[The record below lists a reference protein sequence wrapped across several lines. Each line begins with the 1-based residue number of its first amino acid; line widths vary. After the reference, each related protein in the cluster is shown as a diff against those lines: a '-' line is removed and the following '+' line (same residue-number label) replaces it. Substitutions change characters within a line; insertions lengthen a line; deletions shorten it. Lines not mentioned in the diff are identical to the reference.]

1 MIWQIYKVFFTY
13 HFTRSLSFVA
23 AAKFSLFTFHFS
35 LKIANFANSFAKLQ
49 CTRQFKEKQAF
60 LLHCSR
66 FFVTLASPKLLH
78 LGKAQINLAFHS
90 TFRNFANKNKTF
102 YNTTML
108 QIRCKNNN
116 MTKSF
121 PEGTSLLDVYQEFA
135 DDIKLPYPV
144 VSAKVNNASQGLK
157 FRLYQNRDVEFLDAR
172 EGSGHRVYVRSLC
185 FVLYKATQD
194 LFPGSKLF
202 IEHTISRGYYCNFK
216 KKGYEP
222 MVEGD
227 VEKIRERMQE
237 IINLDMPFRRNEAT
251 TEEALRVFAER
262 GLTDKV
268 KLLESSG
275 QIYSDYYMLG
285 DTADYYYGPLV
296 PSAGYLTVWGLETYH
311 DGMLLRVP
319 DWNNPT
325 QLAEK
330 VDMPK
335 TYEMFAEK
343 TKWDIIMRLSNAGDV
358 NKAILK
364 GHASELI
371 QVSEALQEKKIVQI
385 AEEIDRRF
393 HDEENPVRMVLITGP
408 SSSGKTTFC
417 KRLSVQ
423 LLACGLR
430 PLSFSTD
437 DYFVNRLD
445 TPKLPNGDYD
455 FDNIE
460 TVEYHLLEDH
470 LLRLMK
476 GERVE
481 IPEYNFVTGKREWN
495 GKKLK
500 LAGDTVLIIEGIHAL
515 NPLLTKKIPDS
526 LKYKIYIS
534 ALTSISLDDH
544 NWIPVRDNRLLRRI
558 IRDYN
563 KGAYTAQQ
571 TIAQWKN
578 VCEAEDQWIFPFQ
591 ETADAMFNS
600 ALNIEFAVLRTHAEI
615 ILASVPKNC
624 DEYAEAHRL
633 LKFLRYF
640 IPISDKEIPPTSIM
654 REFVGGSSFK
664 YPR

>member
-1 MIWQIYKVFFTY
+1 
-13 HFTRSLSFVA
+13 
-23 AAKFSLFTFHFS
+23 
-35 LKIANFANSFAKLQ
+35 
-49 CTRQFKEKQAF
+49 
-60 LLHCSR
+60 
-66 FFVTLASPKLLH
+66 
-78 LGKAQINLAFHS
+78 
-90 TFRNFANKNKTF
+90 
-102 YNTTML
+102 ML

-116 MTKSF
+116 VTKSF

-172 EGSGHRVYVRSLC
+172 EGSGHRVYVRSLS

-194 LFPGSKLF
+194 IFPGSKLF
-202 IEHTISRGYYCNFK
+202 IEHSLCRGFYCNFK
-216 KKGYEP
+216 KKDGGSLTDE
-222 MVEGD
+222 D
-227 VEKIRERMQE
+227 VDQIKQRMQE
-237 IINLDMPFRRNEAT
+237 IINLDMPFRRTEAT
-251 TEEALRVFAER
+251 NEEAIRVFAER
-262 GLTDKV
+262 GFSDKV
-268 KLLESSG
+268 KLLETSG
-275 QIYSDYYMLG
+275 HIYSDYYTLG
-285 DTADYYYGPLV
+285 DTVDYYYGPLV
-296 PSAGYLTVWGLETYH
+296 PSTSYLKIWGLERYEQ
-311 DGMLLRVP
+311 GLLLRVP
-319 DWNNPT
+319 DWNNPN

-330 VDMPK
+330 VAQPK
-335 TYEMFAEK
+335 TFEMFAEK
-343 TKWDIIMRLSNAGDV
+343 TRWDIIMRLSNAGDV
-358 NKAILK
+358 NKAIMR

-385 AEEIDRRF
+385 AEEIERRF
-393 HDEENPVRMVLITGP
+393 HREENPVKMVLITGP

-430 PLSFSTD
+430 PVSFSTD
-437 DYFVNRLD
+437 DYFVNRVY

-460 TVEYHLLEDH
+460 TVEYALLEDH
-470 LLRLMK
+470 LLRLMQ

-500 LAGDTVLIIEGIHAL
+500 LSNDTVLIIEGIHAL

-563 KGAYTAQQ
+563 KGAFTAQE

-578 VCEAEDQWIFPFQ
+578 VCEAEDKWIFPFQ
-591 ETADAMFNS
+591 ESADVMFNS
-600 ALNIEFAVLRTHAEI
+600 ALNIEFAVLRIHAEL

-624 DEYAEAHRL
+624 PEYAEAHRL
-633 LKFLRYF
+633 MKFIHFFL
-640 IPISDKEIPPTSIM
+640 PVSDKEIPPTSIM

-664 YPR
+664 Y

>member
-1 MIWQIYKVFFTY
+1 
-13 HFTRSLSFVA
+13 
-23 AAKFSLFTFHFS
+23 
-35 LKIANFANSFAKLQ
+35 
-49 CTRQFKEKQAF
+49 
-60 LLHCSR
+60 
-66 FFVTLASPKLLH
+66 
-78 LGKAQINLAFHS
+78 
-90 TFRNFANKNKTF
+90 
-102 YNTTML
+102 ML

-116 MTKSF
+116 VTKSF
-121 PEGTSLLDVYQEFA
+121 PEGCSLLDVYQEFQ
-135 DDIKLPYPV
+135 DEIKLPYPV

-157 FRLYQNRDVEFLDAR
+157 FRLFQNRDVEFLDAR

-185 FVLYKATQD
+185 FLLYKATQD

-202 IEHTISRGYYCNFK
+202 IEHSLCRGYYCNFK
-216 KKGYEP
+216 KKNADPLTDE
-222 MVEGD
+222 D
-227 VEKIRERMQE
+227 VELIKQRMQE
-237 IINLDMPFRRNEAT
+237 VVNLDMPFRRTEAT
-251 TEEALRVFAER
+251 TEEAIRVFAER
-262 GLTDKV
+262 GFSDKV
-268 KLLESSG
+268 KLLETSG
-275 QIYSDYYMLG
+275 QIYSDYYTLG
-285 DTADYYYGPLV
+285 DTVDYYYGPLV
-296 PSAGYLTVWGLETYH
+296 PSAGYLKVWGLERYEQ
-311 DGMLLRVP
+311 GMLLRVP
-319 DWNNPT
+319 DWNNPN

-330 VDMPK
+330 VEQPK
-335 TYEMFAEK
+335 TFEMFAEK

-358 NKAILK
+358 NKAIMR
-364 GHASELI
+364 GYASELI

-385 AEEIDRRF
+385 AEDIDNRF
-393 HDEENPVRMVLITGP
+393 HREKDPVRIVLITGP

-430 PLSFSTD
+430 PISFSTD
-437 DYFVNRLD
+437 DYFVNRVD

-460 TVEYHLLEDH
+460 TVDYHMLEDH
-470 LLRLMK
+470 LLRLMD

-500 LAGDTVLIIEGIHAL
+500 LGSDTVLIIEGIHAL
-515 NPLLTKKIPDS
+515 NPLLTQKIPDS

-578 VCEAEDQWIFPFQ
+578 VCEAENQWIFPYQ
-591 ETADAMFNS
+591 ESADVMFNS

-615 ILASVPKNC
+615 ILSSVPKNC
-624 DEYAEAHRL
+624 PEYSEAHRL
-633 LKFLRYF
+633 LKFIHFFL
-640 IPISDKEIPPTSIM
+640 PVSDKEIPPTSIM

-664 YPR
+664 YKGL

>member
-1 MIWQIYKVFFTY
+1 
-13 HFTRSLSFVA
+13 
-23 AAKFSLFTFHFS
+23 
-35 LKIANFANSFAKLQ
+35 
-49 CTRQFKEKQAF
+49 
-60 LLHCSR
+60 
-66 FFVTLASPKLLH
+66 
-78 LGKAQINLAFHS
+78 
-90 TFRNFANKNKTF
+90 
-102 YNTTML
+102 ML

-116 MTKSF
+116 VTKSF
-121 PEGTSLLDVYQEFA
+121 PEGCSLLDVYQEFQ

-172 EGSGHRVYVRSLC
+172 EGSGHRVYVRSLS

-194 LFPGSKLF
+194 IFPGSKLF
-202 IEHTISRGYYCNFK
+202 IEHALCRGYYCNFK
-216 KKGYEP
+216 KKNADPLTDE
-222 MVEGD
+222 D
-227 VEKIRERMQE
+227 VALISQRMQE
-237 IINLDMPFRRNEAT
+237 IINLDMPFRRTEAT
-251 TEEALRVFAER
+251 NEEAIRVFAER
-262 GLTDKV
+262 GFSDKV
-268 KLLESSG
+268 KLLETSG
-275 QIYSDYYMLG
+275 QIYSDYYTLG
-285 DTADYYYGPLV
+285 DTVDYYYGPLV
-296 PSAGYLTVWGLETYH
+296 PSAGYLKVWGLERYEQ
-311 DGMLLRVP
+311 GLLLRVP
-319 DWNNPT
+319 DWNNPN

-330 VDMPK
+330 VDQPK
-335 TYEMFAEK
+335 TFEMFAEK

-358 NKAILK
+358 NKAIMR

-385 AEEIDRRF
+385 AEDIESRF
-393 HDEENPVRMVLITGP
+393 HREQDPVRIVLITGP

-430 PLSFSTD
+430 PVSFSTD
-437 DYFVNRLD
+437 DYFVNRVD

-460 TVEYHLLEDH
+460 AVEYSLLEDH
-470 LLRLMK
+470 LLRLMQ

-500 LAGDTVLIIEGIHAL
+500 LGSDTVLIIEGIHAL
-515 NPLLTKKIPDS
+515 NPLLTKKLPDT

-563 KGAYTAQQ
+563 KGAFTAQQ

-578 VCEAEDQWIFPFQ
+578 VMEAENQWIFPYQ
-591 ETADAMFNS
+591 ESADVMFNS

-615 ILASVPKNC
+615 ILSSVPKNC
-624 DEYAEAHRL
+624 PEYSEAHRL
-633 LKFLRYF
+633 LKFIHFFL
-640 IPISDKEIPPTSIM
+640 PVSDKEIPPTSIM

-664 YPR
+664 Y

>member
-1 MIWQIYKVFFTY
+1 
-13 HFTRSLSFVA
+13 
-23 AAKFSLFTFHFS
+23 
-35 LKIANFANSFAKLQ
+35 
-49 CTRQFKEKQAF
+49 
-60 LLHCSR
+60 
-66 FFVTLASPKLLH
+66 
-78 LGKAQINLAFHS
+78 
-90 TFRNFANKNKTF
+90 
-102 YNTTML
+102 ML

-116 MTKSF
+116 ITKSF
-121 PEGTSLLDVYQEFA
+121 PEGASLLDVYQEFA
-135 DDIKLPYPV
+135 DELKMPFPV
-144 VSAKVNNASQGLK
+144 VAANVNNTPQGLK

-172 EGSGHRVYVRSLC
+172 VGAGHRVYVRSLC

-216 KKGYEP
+216 KRNNDPLTES
-222 MVEGD
+222 D
-227 VEKIRERMQE
+227 IQHFSERMQE

-251 TEEALRVFAER
+251 TEEAVRVFAER
-262 GLTDKV
+262 GFSDKV
-268 KLLESSG
+268 KLLETSG
-275 QIYSDYYMLG
+275 QIYSDYYTLG
-285 DTADYYYGPLV
+285 DTADFYYGPLV
-296 PSAGYLTVWGLETYH
+296 PSAGYITVWGLEPYH

-319 DWNNPT
+319 DWNDPSR
-325 QLAEK
+325 LAEK

-343 TKWDIIMRLSNAGDV
+343 TRWDIIMRLSNAGDV

-393 HDEENPVRMVLITGP
+393 HQEENPLRIVLITGP

-430 PLSFSTD
+430 PYSVSTD
-437 DYFVNRLD
+437 DYFVNRVD
-445 TPKLPNGDYD
+445 TPRLPNGDYD

-460 TVEYHLLEDH
+460 TVEYKLLEDH
-470 LLRLMK
+470 LTRLMK

-481 IPEYNFVTGKREWN
+481 VPEYNFTTGKREWN

-500 LAGDTVLIIEGIHAL
+500 LNNDTVLIIEGIHAL
-515 NPLLTKKIPDS
+515 NPLLTKSIPDS
-526 LKYKIYIS
+526 AKFKIYIS

-563 KGAYTAQQ
+563 KGAFTAQQ
-571 TIAQWKN
+571 TISQWPN
-578 VCEAEDQWIFPFQ
+578 VCEAEDQWIFPSQ
-591 ETADAMFNS
+591 ETADVMFNS
-600 ALNIEFAVLRTHAEI
+600 ALNIEFAVLRPHAEI

-624 DEYAEAHRL
+624 PEYTDAHRL
-633 LKFLRYF
+633 LKFLHYF
-640 IPISDKEIPPTSIM
+640 MPVSDKEIPPTSIM

-664 YPR
+664 Y

>member
-1 MIWQIYKVFFTY
+1 
-13 HFTRSLSFVA
+13 
-23 AAKFSLFTFHFS
+23 
-35 LKIANFANSFAKLQ
+35 
-49 CTRQFKEKQAF
+49 
-60 LLHCSR
+60 
-66 FFVTLASPKLLH
+66 
-78 LGKAQINLAFHS
+78 
-90 TFRNFANKNKTF
+90 
-102 YNTTML
+102 ML

-116 MTKSF
+116 ITKSF
-121 PEGTSLLDVYQEFA
+121 PEGTSLLDVYQAFA
-135 DDIKLPYPV
+135 DEISLPYPV
-144 VSAKVNNASQGLK
+144 VSAKVNNTPQGLK

-172 EGSGHRVYVRSLC
+172 EGSGHHAYVRSLC
-185 FVLYKATQD
+185 FVLFKSTQD

-216 KKGYEP
+216 KRN
-222 MVEGD
+222 GD
-227 VEKIRERMQE
+227 AIADDDIEQLRKRMQE
-237 IINLDMPFRRNEAT
+237 IIHLDMPFRRNEAT
-251 TEEALRVFAER
+251 NEEAIRVFAER

-268 KLLESSG
+268 KLLETSG
-275 QIYSDYYMLG
+275 QIYSDYYTLG

-296 PSAGYLTVWGLETYH
+296 PSAGYLTVWGLERYH

-325 QLAEK
+325 VLAEK

-335 TYEMFAEK
+335 TYSMFAEK
-343 TKWDIIMRLSNAGDV
+343 TRWDIIMRLSNAGDV

-364 GHASELI
+364 GYASELI
-371 QVSEALQEKKIVQI
+371 QVSEALQEMKIVQI

-393 HDEENPVRMVLITGP
+393 HSKESPVRIVLITGP

-417 KRLSVQ
+417 KRLSIQ

-437 DYFVNRLD
+437 DYFVNRTD

-460 TVEYHLLEDH
+460 TVEYSLLQDH
-470 LLRLMK
+470 LLRLMR

-481 IPEYNFVTGKREWN
+481 VPEYNFVTGRREWN

-500 LAGDTVLIIEGIHAL
+500 LSGDSVLIIEGIHAL
-515 NPLLTKKIPDS
+515 NPLLTQDIDDAAKF
-526 LKYKIYIS
+526 KIYIS

-563 KGAYTAQQ
+563 KGAFSAKD

-578 VCEAEDQWIFPFQ
+578 VCEAEDKWIFPYQ

-600 ALNIEFAVLRTHAEI
+600 ALNIEFAVLRTHAEL
-615 ILASVPKNC
+615 ILSTVAKNC
-624 DEYAEAHRL
+624 PEYSEAHRL
-633 LKFLRYF
+633 LKFIHYF
-640 IPISDKEIPPTSIM
+640 LPISDKEIPPTSIM

-664 YPR
+664 YRI

>member
-1 MIWQIYKVFFTY
+1 V
-13 HFTRSLSFVA
+13 
-23 AAKFSLFTFHFS
+23 
-35 LKIANFANSFAKLQ
+35 
-49 CTRQFKEKQAF
+49 
-60 LLHCSR
+60 
-66 FFVTLASPKLLH
+66 
-78 LGKAQINLAFHS
+78 
-90 TFRNFANKNKTF
+90 
-102 YNTTML
+102 
-108 QIRCKNNN
+108 
-116 MTKSF
+116 TKSF
-121 PEGTSLLDVYQEFA
+121 PEGCSLLDVYQEFQ
-135 DDIKLPYPV
+135 DEIKLPYPV

-157 FRLYQNRDVEFLDAR
+157 FRLFQNRDVEFLDAR

-185 FVLYKATQD
+185 FLLYKATQD

-202 IEHTISRGYYCNFK
+202 IEHSLCRGYYCNFK
-216 KKGYEP
+216 KKNADPLTDE
-222 MVEGD
+222 D
-227 VEKIRERMQE
+227 VELIKQRMQE
-237 IINLDMPFRRNEAT
+237 VVNLDMPFRRTEAT
-251 TEEALRVFAER
+251 TEEAIRVFAER
-262 GLTDKV
+262 GFSDKV
-268 KLLESSG
+268 KLLETSG
-275 QIYSDYYMLG
+275 QIYSDYYTLG
-285 DTADYYYGPLV
+285 DTVDYYYGPLV
-296 PSAGYLTVWGLETYH
+296 PSAGYLKVWGLERYEQ
-311 DGMLLRVP
+311 GMLLRVP
-319 DWNNPT
+319 DWNNPN

-330 VDMPK
+330 VEQPK
-335 TYEMFAEK
+335 TFEMFAEK

-358 NKAILK
+358 NKAIMR
-364 GHASELI
+364 GYASELI

-385 AEEIDRRF
+385 AEEIDNRF
-393 HDEENPVRMVLITGP
+393 HREKDPVRIVLITGP

-430 PLSFSTD
+430 PISFSTD
-437 DYFVNRLD
+437 DYFVNRVD

-455 FDNIE
+455 FDNIK
-460 TVEYHLLEDH
+460 TVDYHMLEDH
-470 LLRLMK
+470 LLRLMD

-500 LAGDTVLIIEGIHAL
+500 LGSDTVLIIEGIHAL
-515 NPLLTKKIPDS
+515 NPLLTQKIPDS

-578 VCEAEDQWIFPFQ
+578 VCEAENQWIFPYQ
-591 ETADAMFNS
+591 ESADVMFNS

-615 ILASVPKNC
+615 ILSSVPKNC
-624 DEYAEAHRL
+624 PEYSEAHRL
-633 LKFLRYF
+633 LKFIHFFL
-640 IPISDKEIPPTSIM
+640 PVSDKEIPPTSIM

-664 YPR
+664 YKGL

>member
-1 MIWQIYKVFFTY
+1 
-13 HFTRSLSFVA
+13 
-23 AAKFSLFTFHFS
+23 
-35 LKIANFANSFAKLQ
+35 
-49 CTRQFKEKQAF
+49 
-60 LLHCSR
+60 
-66 FFVTLASPKLLH
+66 
-78 LGKAQINLAFHS
+78 
-90 TFRNFANKNKTF
+90 
-102 YNTTML
+102 ML
-108 QIRCKNNN
+108 QIRCKNNGI
-116 MTKSF
+116 TKSF
-121 PEGTSLLDVYQEFA
+121 PEGTSLLDVYKEFA
-135 DDIKLPYPV
+135 EEIQLPYPV

-185 FVLYKATQD
+185 FLLYKATQD

-202 IEHTISRGYYCNFK
+202 VEHTISRGYYCNFK
-216 KKGYEP
+216 KKNNEP
-222 MVEGD
+222 LTDED
-227 VEKIRERMQE
+227 ILHISERMQE
-237 IINLDMPFRRNEAT
+237 IVNLDMPFRRYEAT
-251 TEEALRVFAER
+251 NEEAVRIFAER
-262 GLTDKV
+262 GFTDKV
-268 KLLESSG
+268 KLLETSG
-275 QIYSDYYMLG
+275 QIYSDYYTLG

-296 PSAGYLTVWGLETYH
+296 PSASYLTVWGLEPYH

-319 DWNNPT
+319 DWNNPM

-343 TKWDIIMRLSNAGDV
+343 TRWDIIMRLSNAGDV
-358 NKAILK
+358 NKAIQK

-393 HDEENPVRMVLITGP
+393 HRKENPVRLILITGP
-408 SSSGKTTFC
+408 SSSGKTTFT
-417 KRLSVQ
+417 KRLSIQ

-430 PLSFSTD
+430 PISFSTD
-437 DYFVNRLD
+437 DYFVNRVD

-460 TVEYHLLEDH
+460 TVDYNLLEDH
-470 LLRLMK
+470 LVKLMH

-481 IPEYNFVTGKREWN
+481 VPEYNFVTGKREWN

-500 LAGDTVLIIEGIHAL
+500 LANDTVLIIEGIHAL
-515 NPLLTKKIPDS
+515 NPILTKKISDEV
-526 LKYKIYIS
+526 KFKIYIS

-563 KGAYTAQQ
+563 KGAYTAQE

-624 DEYAEAHRL
+624 PEYAEAHRL
-633 LKFLRYF
+633 LKFIHYF
-640 IPISDKEIPPTSIM
+640 LPVSDKEIPPTSIM
-654 REFVGGSSFK
+654 REFLGGSSFK
-664 YPR
+664 Y

>member
-1 MIWQIYKVFFTY
+1 
-13 HFTRSLSFVA
+13 
-23 AAKFSLFTFHFS
+23 
-35 LKIANFANSFAKLQ
+35 
-49 CTRQFKEKQAF
+49 
-60 LLHCSR
+60 
-66 FFVTLASPKLLH
+66 
-78 LGKAQINLAFHS
+78 
-90 TFRNFANKNKTF
+90 
-102 YNTTML
+102 ML

-116 MTKSF
+116 ITKSF
-121 PEGTSLLDVYQEFA
+121 PEGSSLLDVYQEFA
-135 DDIKLPYPV
+135 DELQMTYPV
-144 VSAKVNNASQGLK
+144 VAAKVNNTPQGLK

-172 EGSGHRVYVRSLC
+172 EGAGHRVYVRSLC

-216 KKGYEP
+216 RRNSS
-222 MVEGD
+222 EGLTDND
-227 VEKIRERMQE
+227 VMQLRQRMQE
-237 IINLDMPFRRNEAT
+237 IIDLDMPFRRNEAT
-251 TEEALRVFAER
+251 TEEAIRVFAER
-262 GLTDKV
+262 GFTDKV
-268 KLLESSG
+268 KLLETSG

-296 PSAGYLTVWGLETYH
+296 PSAGYLQVWGLERYE
-311 DGMLLRVP
+311 DGLLLRVP

-325 QLAEK
+325 ELAAW
-330 VDMPK
+330 VDQPK

-364 GHASELI
+364 GYASELI
-371 QVSEALQEKKIVQI
+371 QVTEALQEKKIVQI
-385 AEEIDRRF
+385 AEEIERRF
-393 HDEENPVRMVLITGP
+393 HREENPVRLVLITGP

-430 PLSFSTD
+430 PYSFSTD
-437 DYFVNRLD
+437 DYFVNRVD
-445 TPKLPNGDYD
+445 TPRLPNGDYD

-460 TVEYHLLEDH
+460 TVEYALLEDH
-470 LLRLMK
+470 LTRLMN

-481 IPEYNFVTGKREWN
+481 VPEYNFVTGKREWN

-500 LAGDTVLIIEGIHAL
+500 LGPDTVLIIEGIHAL
-515 NPLLTKKIPDS
+515 NPLLTKSIPDYA
-526 LKYKIYIS
+526 KFKIYIS

-571 TIAQWKN
+571 TISQWKN
-578 VCEAEDQWIFPFQ
+578 VCDAEDLWIFPFQ
-591 ETADAMFNS
+591 ETADVMFNS
-600 ALNIEFAVLRTHAEI
+600 ALNIEFAVLRPHAEV
-615 ILASVPKNC
+615 ILSSVPKNC
-624 DEYAEAHRL
+624 SEYSEAHRL
-633 LKFLRYF
+633 LKFLHYF
-640 IPISDKEIPPTSIM
+640 IPVSDKEIPPTSIM

-664 YPR
+664 Y

>member
-1 MIWQIYKVFFTY
+1 
-13 HFTRSLSFVA
+13 
-23 AAKFSLFTFHFS
+23 
-35 LKIANFANSFAKLQ
+35 
-49 CTRQFKEKQAF
+49 
-60 LLHCSR
+60 
-66 FFVTLASPKLLH
+66 
-78 LGKAQINLAFHS
+78 
-90 TFRNFANKNKTF
+90 
-102 YNTTML
+102 ML
-108 QIRCKNNN
+108 QIRCKNNGI
-116 MTKSF
+116 TKSF

-135 DDIKLPYPV
+135 DEIQLPYPV

-157 FRLYQNRDVEFLDAR
+157 FRLFQNRDVEFLDAR

-216 KKGYEP
+216 KKGNEALAD
-222 MVEGD
+222 GD
-227 VEKIRERMQE
+227 VERISERMQE
-237 IINLDMPFRRNEAT
+237 IINLDMPFRRHEAT
-251 TEEALRVFAER
+251 NEEAVRVFAER
-262 GLTDKV
+262 GFTDKV
-268 KLLESSG
+268 KLLETSG
-275 QIYSDYYMLG
+275 QIYSDYYTLG

-296 PSAGYLTVWGLETYH
+296 PSAGYLTVWALEPYH

-319 DWNNPT
+319 DWNNPL

-330 VDMPK
+330 ADMPK
-335 TYEMFAEK
+335 TYDMFAEK
-343 TKWDIIMRLSNAGDV
+343 TRWDIIMRLSNAGDV

-385 AEEIDRRF
+385 AEEIERRF
-393 HDEENPVRMVLITGP
+393 HQEEKPVKLVLITGP

-417 KRLSVQ
+417 KRLSIQ

-460 TVEYHLLEDH
+460 TVDYHLLEEH
-470 LLRLMK
+470 LTKLMQ

-481 IPEYNFVTGKREWN
+481 VPEYNFVTGKREWN

-500 LAGDTVLIIEGIHAL
+500 MASDTVLIIEGIHAL
-515 NPLLTKKIPDS
+515 NPLLTKKLPDWT
-526 LKYKIYIS
+526 KFKVYIS

-563 KGAYTAQQ
+563 KGAYTAQE

-578 VCEAEDQWIFPFQ
+578 VCEAEDKWIFPFQ

-624 DEYAEAHRL
+624 PEYSEAHRL
-633 LKFLRYF
+633 LKFIHYF
-640 IPISDKEIPPTSIM
+640 IPVSDKEIPPTSIM
-654 REFVGGSSFK
+654 REFLGGSSFK
-664 YPR
+664 Y

>member
-1 MIWQIYKVFFTY
+1 
-13 HFTRSLSFVA
+13 
-23 AAKFSLFTFHFS
+23 
-35 LKIANFANSFAKLQ
+35 
-49 CTRQFKEKQAF
+49 
-60 LLHCSR
+60 
-66 FFVTLASPKLLH
+66 
-78 LGKAQINLAFHS
+78 
-90 TFRNFANKNKTF
+90 
-102 YNTTML
+102 ML

-116 MTKSF
+116 VTKSF
-121 PEGTSLLDVYQEFA
+121 PEGCSLLDVYQEFQ

-172 EGSGHRVYVRSLC
+172 EGSGHRVYVRSLS

-194 LFPGSKLF
+194 VFPGSKLF
-202 IEHTISRGYYCNFK
+202 IEHSLCRGYYCNFK
-216 KKGYEP
+216 KKNADPLTDE
-222 MVEGD
+222 D
-227 VEKIRERMQE
+227 VALISQRMQE
-237 IINLDMPFRRNEAT
+237 IINLDMPFRRTEAT
-251 TEEALRVFAER
+251 NEEAIRVFAER
-262 GLTDKV
+262 GFSDKV
-268 KLLESSG
+268 KLLETSG
-275 QIYSDYYMLG
+275 QIYSDYYTLG
-285 DTADYYYGPLV
+285 DTVDYYYGPLV
-296 PSAGYLTVWGLETYH
+296 PSAGYLKVWGLERYEQ
-311 DGMLLRVP
+311 GLLLRVP
-319 DWNNPT
+319 DWNNPN

-330 VDMPK
+330 VDQPK
-335 TYEMFAEK
+335 TFEMFAEK

-358 NKAILK
+358 NKAIMS

-385 AEEIDRRF
+385 AEDIESRF
-393 HDEENPVRMVLITGP
+393 HREQDPVRIVLITGP

-430 PLSFSTD
+430 PVSFSTD
-437 DYFVNRLD
+437 DYFVNRVD

-460 TVEYHLLEDH
+460 AVEYSLLEDH
-470 LLRLMK
+470 LLRLMQ

-500 LAGDTVLIIEGIHAL
+500 LGSDTVLIIEGIHAL
-515 NPLLTKKIPDS
+515 NPLLTKKLPDT

-563 KGAYTAQQ
+563 KGAFTAQQ

-578 VCEAEDQWIFPFQ
+578 VMEAENQWIFPYQ
-591 ETADAMFNS
+591 ESADVMFNS

-615 ILASVPKNC
+615 ILSSVPKNC
-624 DEYAEAHRL
+624 PEYSEAHRL
-633 LKFLRYF
+633 LKFIHFFL
-640 IPISDKEIPPTSIM
+640 PVSDKEIPPTSIM

-664 YPR
+664 Y

>member
-1 MIWQIYKVFFTY
+1 
-13 HFTRSLSFVA
+13 
-23 AAKFSLFTFHFS
+23 
-35 LKIANFANSFAKLQ
+35 
-49 CTRQFKEKQAF
+49 
-60 LLHCSR
+60 
-66 FFVTLASPKLLH
+66 
-78 LGKAQINLAFHS
+78 
-90 TFRNFANKNKTF
+90 
-102 YNTTML
+102 ML

-116 MTKSF
+116 VTKSF
-121 PEGTSLLDVYQEFA
+121 PEGVSLLDVYQEFA

-157 FRLYQNRDVEFLDAR
+157 FRVFQNRDVEFMDAR
-172 EGSGHRVYVRSLC
+172 QGSGHRVYVRSLC
-185 FVLYKATQD
+185 FLLYKATQD
-194 LFPGSKLF
+194 VFPGSKLF

-216 KKGYEP
+216 KKSNEP
-222 MVEGD
+222 LSDGD
-227 VEKIRERMQE
+227 VELICERMQE
-237 IINLDMPFRRNEAT
+237 IVNLDMPFRRTEAT
-251 TEEALRVFAER
+251 NEEAIRVFAER
-262 GLTDKV
+262 GFADKV
-268 KLLESSG
+268 KLLETSG
-275 QIYSDYYMLG
+275 QIYSDYYTLG

-296 PSAGYLTVWGLETYH
+296 PSAGYLKVFGLEPYH

-325 QLAEK
+325 ILAEK

-343 TKWDIIMRLSNAGDV
+343 TRWDIIMRLSNAGDV

-385 AEEIDRRF
+385 AEDIERRF
-393 HDEENPVRMVLITGP
+393 HAEENPIRLVLITGP

-417 KRLSVQ
+417 KRLSIQ

-437 DYFVNRLD
+437 DYFVNRVD

-460 TVEYHLLEDH
+460 AVDYHLLEDH
-470 LLRLMK
+470 LTRLMK

-481 IPEYNFVTGKREWN
+481 IPEYNFTTGKREWN

-515 NPLLTKKIPDS
+515 NPLLTQQINNS

-544 NWIPVRDNRLLRRI
+544 NWIPVHDNRLLRRI

-563 KGAYTAQQ
+563 KGAFTAQE
-571 TIAQWKN
+571 TIAQWDN
-578 VCEAEDQWIFPFQ
+578 VCQAEDKWISPYQ
-591 ETADAMFNS
+591 ETADVMFNS

-615 ILASVPKNC
+615 ILSSVPKNC
-624 DEYAEAHRL
+624 KEYSEAHRL
-633 LKFLRYF
+633 LKFIHYF
-640 IPISDKEIPPTSIM
+640 LPVSDKEIPPTSIM
-654 REFVGGSSFK
+654 REFLGGSSFK
-664 YPR
+664 Y

>member
-1 MIWQIYKVFFTY
+1 
-13 HFTRSLSFVA
+13 
-23 AAKFSLFTFHFS
+23 
-35 LKIANFANSFAKLQ
+35 
-49 CTRQFKEKQAF
+49 
-60 LLHCSR
+60 
-66 FFVTLASPKLLH
+66 
-78 LGKAQINLAFHS
+78 
-90 TFRNFANKNKTF
+90 
-102 YNTTML
+102 ML

-116 MTKSF
+116 VTKSF
-121 PEGTSLLDVYQEFA
+121 PEGCSLLDVYQEFA

-144 VSAKVNNASQGLK
+144 ISAKVNNASQGLK

-172 EGSGHRVYVRSLC
+172 AGSGHRVYVRSLS

-194 LFPGSKLF
+194 VFPGSKLF
-202 IEHTISRGYYCNFK
+202 VEHSICRGYYCNFK
-216 KKGYEP
+216 KKK
-222 MVEGD
+222 EGD
-227 VEKIRERMQE
+227 RITDSDVELLRMRMKE
-237 IINLDMPFRRNEAT
+237 IIDLDMPFRRTEAT
-251 TEEALRVFAER
+251 NEEAIRVFAER
-262 GLTDKV
+262 GFSDKV
-268 KLLESSG
+268 KLLETSG
-275 QIYSDYYMLG
+275 HIYSDYYTLG
-285 DTADYYYGPLV
+285 DTVDYYYGPLV
-296 PSAGYLTVWGLETYH
+296 PSAGYLKVWGLERYE
-311 DGMLLRVP
+311 DGLLLRVP
-319 DWNNPT
+319 DWHNPL

-330 VDMPK
+330 VDQPK

-343 TKWDIIMRLSNAGDV
+343 TRWDIIMRLSNAGDV
-358 NKAILK
+358 NKAIMR

-393 HDEENPVRMVLITGP
+393 HREKDPVRIVLITGP

-430 PLSFSTD
+430 PVSFSTD
-437 DYFVNRLD
+437 DYFVNRVD

-460 TVEYHLLEDH
+460 TVEYSLLEDH
-470 LLRLMK
+470 LQKLMQ

-481 IPEYNFVTGKREWN
+481 IPEYNFKTGKREWN

-500 LAGDTVLIIEGIHAL
+500 LSNDTVLIIEGIHAL

-526 LKYKIYIS
+526 IKYKIYIS
-534 ALTSISLDDH
+534 ALTSVSLDDH
-544 NWIPVRDNRLLRRI
+544 NWIPTRDNRLLRRI

-563 KGAYTAQQ
+563 KGAFSAQE

-578 VCEAEDQWIFPFQ
+578 VLAAEDQWIFPYQ
-591 ETADAMFNS
+591 ETADVMFNS
-600 ALNIEFAVLRTHAEI
+600 ALNIEFAVLRIHAEI

-624 DEYAEAHRL
+624 PEYAEAHRL
-633 LKFLRYF
+633 LKFIHYF
-640 IPISDKEIPPTSIM
+640 LPISDKEIPPTSIM

-664 YPR
+664 Y

>member
-1 MIWQIYKVFFTY
+1 M
-13 HFTRSLSFVA
+13 
-23 AAKFSLFTFHFS
+23 AKFLD
-35 LKIANFANSFAKLQ
+35 
-49 CTRQFKEKQAF
+49 
-60 LLHCSR
+60 
-66 FFVTLASPKLLH
+66 
-78 LGKAQINLAFHS
+78 
-90 TFRNFANKNKTF
+90 
-102 YNTTML
+102 TML

-116 MTKSF
+116 VTKSF
-121 PEGTSLLDVYQEFA
+121 PEGTSLLDIYQEFA
-135 DDIKLPYPV
+135 DEIKLPYPV

-157 FRLYQNRDVEFLDAR
+157 FRVFQNRDVEFLDAR
-172 EGSGHRVYVRSLC
+172 QGSGHRVYVRSLC
-185 FVLYKATQD
+185 FLLYKATQD
-194 LFPGSKLF
+194 VFPGSKLF

-216 KKGYEP
+216 KKGNE
-222 MVEGD
+222 VLTESD
-227 VEKIRERMQE
+227 VELICNRMQE
-237 IINLDMPFRRNEAT
+237 IVNLDMPFRRTEAT
-251 TEEALRVFAER
+251 NEEAIRVFAER
-262 GLTDKV
+262 GFADKV
-268 KLLESSG
+268 KLLETSG
-275 QIYSDYYMLG
+275 QIYSDYYTLG

-296 PSAGYLTVWGLETYH
+296 PSAGYLKVFGLETYH

-319 DWNNPT
+319 DWNDPT
-325 QLAEK
+325 RLAEK

-343 TKWDIIMRLSNAGDV
+343 TRWDIIMRLSNAGDV

-385 AEEIDRRF
+385 AEDIERRF
-393 HDEENPVRMVLITGP
+393 HAEENPIRLVLITGP

-417 KRLSVQ
+417 KRLSIQ

-437 DYFVNRLD
+437 DYFVNRVD

-460 TVEYHLLEDH
+460 AVDYHLLEDH
-470 LLRLMK
+470 LTRLMK

-481 IPEYNFVTGKREWN
+481 VPEYNFSTGKREWN

-515 NPLLTKKIPDS
+515 NPLLTQQIDDS
-526 LKYKIYIS
+526 LKYKVYIS

-544 NWIPVRDNRLLRRI
+544 NWIPVHDNRLLRRI

-563 KGAYTAQQ
+563 KGAFTAQE

-578 VCEAEDQWIFPFQ
+578 VCEAEDKWIFPYQ
-591 ETADAMFNS
+591 ETADVMFNS

-615 ILASVPKNC
+615 ILSSVPKNC
-624 DEYAEAHRL
+624 PEYSEAHRL
-633 LKFLRYF
+633 LKFIHYF
-640 IPISDKEIPPTSIM
+640 LPVSDKEIPPTSIM
-654 REFVGGSSFK
+654 REFLGGSSFK
-664 YPR
+664 Y